1 MVVIAVKTF
10 QNSNEAGQEPK
21 AILELAETQNCLCW
35 AFVIVERQQGI
46 TFIQV
51 YCRYVFFLNFTYTKL
66 QFVMLN
72 TPCYAYNTLSKEFG
86 TACSYS
92 LPSKCICWAVFS
104 SEVYIHQTAICDA
117 SVTINVTC
125 VPALSRRLTPL
136 AVLLFHPLN

>member
-1 MVVIAVKTF
+1 MI
-10 QNSNEAGQEPK
+10 
-21 AILELAETQNCLCW
+21 
-35 AFVIVERQQGI
+35 FVIVERQQGI

-86 TACSYS
+86 TASSYS
-92 LPSKCICWAVFS
+92 LPSKCICWAVFFS
-104 SEVYIHQTAICDA
+104 GLHIHQTTICDA

-125 VPALSRRLTPL
+125 VPALSRRLTP
-136 AVLLFHPLN
+136 PC